1 MAMFGSS
8 SRNDQP
14 SPATPSTPS
23 PAARMERP
31 ADAPTRARAGGVL
44 SSGVS
49 IVGNVTFRTELLIDG
64 EIKGDVTSTGSLT
77 VGEHARI
84 TGDINV
90 GSVTVNGTIQG
101 NVTASEKCTLAAGA
115 TLRGDIAAPRLAVDE
130 NATFLGSAR
139 ITAKPS

>member
-1 MAMFGSS
+1 M
-8 SRNDQP
+8 
-14 SPATPSTPS
+14 
-23 PAARMERP
+23 
-31 ADAPTRARAGGVL
+31 L

-49 IVGNVTFRTELLIDG
+49 IVGNVKFSTELVIDG
-64 EIKGDVTSTGSLT
+64 EIKGNVNSTGVLT

-90 GSVTVNGTIQG
+90 GSVIVNGEVHG
-101 NVTASEKCTLAAGA
+101 NVTASEKCTLAASA

-139 ITAKPS
+139 ITSKRS